1 MYQAPPPT
9 AKTTRYP
16 RETLADVGTRKGAK
30 IGFCLALLYG
40 ICYGLWEAP
49 RDYHPGS
56 EDTIWIMG
64 GNLIGFI
71 LFVGLGVAVIGG
83 LPSTLVGCLTGYS
96 IGHRLAQYPQR
107 LALERAVLLGCGIS
121 LAGIAVTHLIIGPFI
136 FDSNREIYLG
146 LLGIPSV
153 IYLRG
158 Y

>member
-1 MYQAPPPT
+1 
-9 AKTTRYP
+9 
-16 RETLADVGTRKGAK
+16 
-30 IGFCLALLYG
+30 
-40 ICYGLWEAP
+40 
-49 RDYHPGS
+49 
-56 EDTIWIMG
+56 MG

-153 IYLRG
+153 IYLIVGGWGAATLNQRTIDQVERMGGKRG
-158 Y
+158 GEVENLSVTNEVKPARLWATIHVSPLDT